1 MRIYRPPRRAQ
12 GPKFGTGSTRS
23 LGAAQPQVTPFATAA
38 AATAAPTG
46 DAGDAAAVIV
56 RAPLRVRARARAVTC
71 TGPQSGLYEMIC
83 SMHALAA
90 VPVREEAARAAAGE
104 LGVRAASAREAGVE
118 ARRAADEA
126 GMEQVCFALP
136 CVCLSV
142 TSGAQADPMGGAR
155 AREYGPHLPR
165 MPRVEASARVDAA
178 FPSNVAPLHGGGSGV
193 RARAVATAV
202 GAPSGAGEHPPVASF
217 ERPQALLQYAAQL
230 KVRARC
236 RLVNARACVRQ
247 LLRASGCVLL
257 ADAMACAVLIRVLGS
272 CFRLPSSRT
281 WATSTSS

>member
-1 MRIYRPPRRAQ
+1 MRPPSLCVRRCACVC
-12 GPKFGTGSTRS
+12 
-23 LGAAQPQVTPFATAA
+23 AH
-38 AATAAPTG
+38 
-46 DAGDAAAVIV
+46 
-56 RAPLRVRARARAVTC
+56 ARAVTC

-104 LGVRAASAREAGVE
+104 LGTRAASAREAGVE

-126 GMEQVCFALP
+126 GMEQVCVVLP

-155 AREYGPHLPR
+155 TREYGPHLPR

-193 RARAVATAV
+193 RARAVATAAA

-230 KVRARC
+230 KVSARC
-236 RLVNARACVRQ
+236 RLVYARACVRQ
-247 LLRASGCVLL
+247 FLRASGCVLL
-257 ADAMACAVLIRVLGS
+257 ADAMACAVLILVLGS

-281 WATSTSS
+281 WATSTSF